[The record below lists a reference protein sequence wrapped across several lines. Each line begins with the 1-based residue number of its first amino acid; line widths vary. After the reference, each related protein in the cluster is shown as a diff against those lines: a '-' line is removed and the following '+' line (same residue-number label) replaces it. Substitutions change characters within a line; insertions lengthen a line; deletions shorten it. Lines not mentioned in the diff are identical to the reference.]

1 MSINIS
7 RTDGK
12 APQKIN
18 HISLRASN
26 EQLEIIEAE
35 SRAVN
40 MNRSEYLL
48 YRGTV
53 KDRSLRRLKKERLSQ
68 NEYAELTLMRREYIA
83 QGNNLN
89 QIARSVNQ
97 ANQEGRSIEIDSK
110 ALREIAMANQL
121 IAKKIQKLGAKK

>member
-1 MSINIS
+1 MSINVS
-7 RTDGK
+7 RTDSK
-12 APQKIN
+12 APQKTN
-18 HISLRASN
+18 HISLRVSN

-53 KDRSLRRLKKERLSQ
+53 NDRSLRRLKQERMSQ
-68 NEYAELTLMRREYIA
+68 EEYAELMLMRKEYIA

-89 QIARSVNQ
+89 QIARSINR

-110 ALREIAMANQL
+110 ALAKIAAANQL
-121 IAKKIQKLGAKK
+121 IAEKIQKLGAKS

>member
-7 RTDGK
+7 K
-12 APQKIN
+12 ADSKSPQKIN
-18 HISLRASN
+18 HISLRVSN
-26 EQLEIIEAE
+26 EQLEIIEVE

-110 ALREIAMANQL
+110 VLEKIAAANQL
-121 IAKKIQKLGAKK
+121 IAKKIQKLGAKS

>member
-1 MSINIS
+1 MSINVS
-7 RTDGK
+7 RTDSK
-12 APQKIN
+12 APQKTN
-18 HISLRASN
+18 HISLRVSN

-53 KDRSLRRLKKERLSQ
+53 NDRSLRRLKQERMSQ
-68 NEYAELTLMRREYIA
+68 EEYAELMLMRKEYIA

-89 QIARSVNQ
+89 QIARSINR

-110 ALREIAMANQL
+110 VLAKIAAANQL
-121 IAKKIQKLGAKK
+121 IAEKIQKLGAKS

>member
-7 RTDGK
+7 RTESK
-12 APQKIN
+12 APKKSN
-18 HISLRASN
+18 HISLRVSN

-53 KDRSLRRLKKERLSQ
+53 NDRSLRRLKKERLSHD
-68 NEYAELTLMRREYIA
+68 EYAELTLMRREYIA

-89 QIARSVNQ
+89 QIARSMNQ

-110 ALREIAMANQL
+110 VLAKIAAANQL
-121 IAKKIQKLGAKK
+121 IAEKIQKLGAKS

>member
-40 MNRSEYLL
+40 MNRSGAHLAVVGGVNL
-48 YRGTV
+48 P
-53 KDRSLRRLKKERLSQ
+53 DREMGK
-68 NEYAELTLMRREYIA
+68 
-83 QGNNLN
+83 
-89 QIARSVNQ
+89 
-97 ANQEGRSIEIDSK
+97 
-110 ALREIAMANQL
+110 
-121 IAKKIQKLGAKK
+121 

>member
-7 RTDGK
+7 RTDSK
-12 APQKIN
+12 VPQKVN

-97 ANQEGRSIEIDSK
+97 ANQEGRPIEIDSK

-121 IAKKIQKLGAKK
+121 IAKKIQKLGGKK

>member
-7 RTDGK
+7 RTDSK

-18 HISLRASN
+18 HISIRVSN

-68 NEYAELTLMRREYIA
+68 DEYAELTLMRREYIA

-110 ALREIAMANQL
+110 VLRNIAMTNQL
-121 IAKKIQKLGAKK
+121 IAEKIQKLGARK